1 MNPDNKEIVM
11 LPKQLFANLI
21 DMDLQK
27 QIATSIPFDHNA
39 AKAMK
44 TLLQEGP
51 STLRQD
57 LSDWKIEEFDGK
69 HILFF
74 KGKNYI
80 PKNDI
85 LRRDIVRNYYDHL
98 TARHLRELQTFN
110 AVREHYWWPG
120 M

>member
-1 MNPDNKEIVM
+1 M

-27 QIATSIPFDHNA
+27 QIATSISFDYDT

-44 TLLQEGP
+44 TLLWEGP
-51 STLRQD
+51 STLQQD
-57 LSDWKIEEFDGK
+57 LSDWEIKEFNGK

-80 PKNDI
+80 PRNDI
-85 LRRDIVRNYYDHL
+85 LRRDIVRNYHNHH
-98 TARHLRELQTFN
+98 TAGHPGELQTFN
-110 AVREHYWWPG
+110 AVKEHYWWPG